1 MTKDFWTRL
10 AGGAGCFAVSAIG
23 GRGKLRG
30 DGWPVKAGTSE
41 EEGIGG
47 GRGRGRGGGWG
58 GVGVGGGVGSAG
70 GGWGQKLVRA
80 EAALVGQGGAPF
92 HAVAQVHV

>member
-47 GRGRGRGGGWG
+47 GRGRGRGRERRRR
-58 GVGVGGGVGSAG
+58 VG
-70 GGWGQKLVRA
+70 A
-80 EAALVGQGGAPF
+80 EARAGRSGSCRPGRGTLPRGSPGTRGAGPTRGRRR
-92 HAVAQVHV
+92 